1 MKEKKQNKRV
11 NENVSTTNLGR
22 KEGMVQGWDEEQ
34 HGNDSTLLA
43 KENILWEGRGGWERN
58 KM

>member
-1 MKEKKQNKRV
+1 M
-11 NENVSTTNLGR
+11 NENASTTNLGR